1 MKILALEKDI
11 QPIPDGLRESILKD
25 EAQAVWQ
32 LQQRGVIREL
42 YFHRDRPQAI
52 LMLESTDLEDART
65 ILGSLPLVKGNYT
78 AFELLPLAPYPGFA
92 RLFDTGSR

>member
-52 LMLESTDLEDART
+52 LMLECTDLEDART
-65 ILGSLPLVKGNYT
+65 ILSSLPLVKGNYT

>member
-11 QPIPDGLRESILKD
+11 QPIPDGQRESTLKE

-42 YFHRDRPQAI
+42 YFHRERPQAI
-52 LMLESTDLEDART
+52 LMLECADVDEART
-65 ILGSLPLVKGNYT
+65 TLGSLPLVKNNYV

-92 RLFDTGSR
+92 RLFSPGSR